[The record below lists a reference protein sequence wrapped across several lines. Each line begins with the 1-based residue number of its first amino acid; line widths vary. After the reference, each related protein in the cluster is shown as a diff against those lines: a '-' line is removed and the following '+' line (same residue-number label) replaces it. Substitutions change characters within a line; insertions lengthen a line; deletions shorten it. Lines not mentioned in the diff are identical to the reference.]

1 MRLQYT
7 NVTRMTRIRIRDIR
21 VKIRVIRVAQIIM
34 SQESMRLLATAI
46 VMGLGTV
53 GPALAIGMLAAK
65 ALEAIG
71 RNPEAS
77 GKIQTAMILAI
88 AFAEAVAIY
97 ALVVALIIKFV

>member
-1 MRLQYT
+1 ME
-7 NVTRMTRIRIRDIR
+7 
-21 VKIRVIRVAQIIM
+21 
-34 SQESMRLLATAI
+34 SESMRLLATAI

-71 RNPEAS
+71 RNREAS